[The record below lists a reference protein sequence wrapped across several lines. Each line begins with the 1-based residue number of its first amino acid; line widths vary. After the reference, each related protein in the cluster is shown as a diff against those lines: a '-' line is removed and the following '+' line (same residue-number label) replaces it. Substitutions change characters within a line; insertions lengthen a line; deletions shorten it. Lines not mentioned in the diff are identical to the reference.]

1 MPVVLVKRWFGQ
13 VLWGQLRYVVTKGI
27 FKKLGSLV
35 NHKASAK
42 KVQKDGGRKKNSRGG
57 AGGLLR
63 RSKRSHM
70 SPKFPGGLFT
80 GYNKWRL

>member
-1 MPVVLVKRWFGQ
+1 M
-13 VLWGQLRYVVTKGI
+13 
-27 FKKLGSLV
+27 

-80 GYNKWRL
+80 GYNK